1 MLRSLKGIQCKLIK
15 SSGRFYVE
23 NYLPEDENTIISR
36 LTKVFGIHSV
46 SPATC
51 INTDMERIYRAASDS
66 ISDKGTF
73 RVTVKRADKRI
84 TTKSM
89 QIAAEIGAFILK
101 DKPSLKVDLFE
112 PDNEILVDIRENGK
126 TYVMCRKI
134 MGSGG
139 MPVGSAGNG
148 LLLLSGGIDSPVA
161 GYMMAKRGMTV
172 KAIHFHSFPYTSEKA
187 KEKVMELARI
197 VSEYTGPIEMNIVS
211 LTEIQREIHMK
222 CPKEYMI
229 TLVRRFM
236 LRIANI
242 IAEKEN
248 CKALVTGES
257 LGQVA
262 SQTLESIGVISA
274 VSKLQILRPL
284 IGMDKSEIIS
294 IADKIGTFK
303 TSIEPYED
311 CCTVFLPENP
321 VIRPT
326 IDRAFA
332 AEEAL
337 DVDKLIEDA
346 LNTLERVKISKA

>member
-1 MLRSLKGIQCKLIK
+1 
-15 SSGRFYVE
+15 
-23 NYLPEDENTIISR
+23 
-36 LTKVFGIHSV
+36 
-46 SPATC
+46 
-51 INTDMERIYRAASDS
+51 
-66 ISDKGTF
+66 
-73 RVTVKRADKRI
+73 
-84 TTKSM
+84 
-89 QIAAEIGAFILK
+89 
-101 DKPSLKVDLFE
+101 
-112 PDNEILVDIRENGK
+112 
-126 TYVMCRKI
+126 
-134 MGSGG
+134 
-139 MPVGSAGNG
+139 
-148 LLLLSGGIDSPVA
+148 
-161 GYMMAKRGMTV
+161 
-172 KAIHFHSFPYTSEKA
+172 
-187 KEKVMELARI
+187 MELARI